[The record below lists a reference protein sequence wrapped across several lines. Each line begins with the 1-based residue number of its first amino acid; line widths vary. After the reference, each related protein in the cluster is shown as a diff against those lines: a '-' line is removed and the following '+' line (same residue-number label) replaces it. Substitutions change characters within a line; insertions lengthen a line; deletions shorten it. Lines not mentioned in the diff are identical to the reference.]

1 MASPDSDADA
11 DDRRPHALDTYTRRG
26 VTYMFGPKVLTHPI
40 LLAIDQ
46 GTTSTRVIKY
56 ELLGFHYKERDGERK
71 DLRPIQ
77 SAQHPHKQIH
87 PKPGWV
93 EHDPEEII
101 ENIKNATEK
110 SVAPLPWQWES
121 QTNAKQS
128 SPGIRKP

>member
-1 MASPDSDADA
+1 MM
-11 DDRRPHALDTYTRRG
+11 L
-26 VTYMFGPKVLTHPI
+26 GPKVCRHPI

-56 ELLGFHYKERDGERK
+56 ELLGFLHKERDGERK

-101 ENIKNATEK
+101 ENIKKCYREVGGAFTMAVGITNQRETI
-110 SVAPLPWQWES
+110 VAWDSETVKPLHLS
-121 QTNAKQS
+121 L
-128 SPGIRKP
+128 IHI